1 MIMKLTL
8 VFWQEFWAT
17 QNARFIDIV
26 DFCSISMATAY
37 VLINC
42 ELGSEEAIIQQ
53 LKGLEGVKEV
63 HGTFG
68 AYDILAKIESDTVE
82 KLRETITW
90 KIRKI
95 EKIRSTLTLM
105 GIEGQT

>member
-1 MIMKLTL
+1 MIGVQIQL
-8 VFWQEFWAT
+8 
-17 QNARFIDIV
+17 
-26 DFCSISMATAY
+26 STAY

-42 ELGSEEAIIQQ
+42 DLGSEEFVISE
-53 LKGLEGVKEV
+53 LKSIEGVVEV

-68 AYDILAKIESDTVE
+68 AYDILAKVEAGLVE

-95 EKIRSTLTLM
+95 VKIRSTLTLM
-105 GIEGQT
+105 GIEGQGQGKQDLIVG

>member
-1 MIMKLTL
+1 
-8 VFWQEFWAT
+8 
-17 QNARFIDIV
+17 
-26 DFCSISMATAY
+26 MATAY

-42 ELGSEEAIIQQ
+42 ELGSEKSIIQE
-53 LKGLEGVKEV
+53 LKNLDGIIEV

-68 AYDILAKIESDTVE
+68 AYDILAKIESPTVDV
-82 KLRETITW
+82 LRETITW

-95 EKIRSTLTLM
+95 DQIRSTLTLM

>member
-1 MIMKLTL
+1 
-8 VFWQEFWAT
+8 
-17 QNARFIDIV
+17 
-26 DFCSISMATAY
+26 MATAY

-42 ELGSEEAIIQQ
+42 ELGSEKSIIQE
-53 LKGLEGVKEV
+53 LKNLDSVIEV

-68 AYDILAKIESDTVE
+68 AYDILAKIESPTVDV
-82 KLRETITW
+82 LRETITW

-95 EKIRSTLTLM
+95 DQIRSTLTLM

>member
-1 MIMKLTL
+1 
-8 VFWQEFWAT
+8 
-17 QNARFIDIV
+17 
-26 DFCSISMATAY
+26 MATAY

-42 ELGSEEAIIQQ
+42 ELGSVESIIQE
-53 LKGLEGVKEV
+53 LKNLDSVIEV

-68 AYDILAKIESDTVE
+68 AYDILAKIESPTVDV
-82 KLRETITW
+82 LRETITW

-95 EKIRSTLTLM
+95 DQIRSTLTLM